1 MFTGLVQHVGR
12 IVHIEPTETGRS
24 IEIDPAGW
32 AHRAEPGESIAVNG
46 ACLTLVAAAPTWR
59 FDVVVQT
66 LGLTTLGSL
75 RAGDR
80 VNLEHAAAPAT
91 LLGGHLVQGHVD
103 GVGAAM
109 RVASTQPGE
118 WRVRIVPPAHLMK
131 YIVPQGS
138 IAIDGV
144 SLTIAAADDAS
155 FDIAL
160 IPETLERTTLS
171 GIGEEECAVNIECD
185 YLARM
190 IAIQVERALS
200 RR

>member
-12 IVHIEPTETGRS
+12 VVNVEPTEAGRS
-24 IEIDPAGW
+24 IEIDPSGW
-32 AHRAEPGESIAVNG
+32 THRAEPGASIAVNG
-46 ACLTLVAAAPTWR
+46 CCLTLVAAAPAWR
-59 FDVVVQT
+59 FDVVFQT

-80 VNLEHAAAPAT
+80 VNLEHAATPAT

-109 RVASTQPGE
+109 RVASSQPGQ
-118 WRVRIVPPAHLMK
+118 WRVRVVPPPRLMK

-138 IAIDGV
+138 VAIDGV
-144 SLTIAAADDAS
+144 SLTIASADDAS
-155 FDIAL
+155 FDLAL

-185 YLARM
+185 YFARM